1 VATGQSLDDIV
12 RQLGDPSTLA
22 ESYLSA
28 VPLVGAPFLRRAA
41 AKILDVLVL
50 TGAGFVIFAP
60 LAWLLWSSSL
70 IGTAIDATGIQHEMI
85 LAFMP
90 LFAIVTVS
98 LLFLIYTVLA
108 EWQWGQTI
116 GKYLLGV
123 RAVRESGARIS
134 IGQAVVRHLPVI
146 LEAFW
151 IDCLF
156 ALFTEK
162 NHRAFECSRRYG
174 RAGVA
179 ASGGLRPAKRS
190 VCLRLTSQTQE
201 APAFRKDSVMSC
213 NSATDGRRRRRP
225 DARPGQPPSGQIGS
239 SATAGVDANC

>member
-1 VATGQSLDDIV
+1 MRTADDYIDSVVKYMPRATPLRSQIALELRGHIAERVATGQSLDDIV
-12 RQLGDPSTLA
+12 RQLGDPATLA

-28 VPLVGAPFLRRAA
+28 VPLVGAPFWRRAA
-41 AKILDVLVL
+41 AKLLDVLVL

-60 LAWLLWSSSL
+60 MAWLLWYSE
-70 IGTAIDATGIQHEMI
+70 HEVI

-90 LFAIVTVS
+90 LIVIVTVS
-98 LLFLIYTVLA
+98 LLFMVYTVLA

-134 IGQAVVRHLPVI
+134 IGQAVVRHLPAL
-146 LEAFW
+146 LEVFW

-162 NHRAFECSRRYG
+162 NQRAFEMLSKTR
-174 RAGVA
+174 VVLV
-179 ASGGLRPAKRS
+179 SP
-190 VCLRLTSQTQE
+190 QE
-201 APAFRKDSVMSC
+201 PR
-213 NSATDGRRRRRP
+213 
-225 DARPGQPPSGQIGS
+225 
-239 SATAGVDANC
+239 

>member
-1 VATGQSLDDIV
+1 MRTADDYIDSVVKYMPRATPLRAQIALELRGHIAERVATGQSLDDIV

-28 VPLVGAPFLRRAA
+28 VPLVGASFWRRAA
-41 AKILDVLVL
+41 AKALDVLVL

-60 LAWLLWSSSL
+60 LAWLLWYSSSV
-70 IGTAIDATGIQHEMI
+70 GTAIDATGIQHEMI

-98 LLFLIYTVLA
+98 LLFLVYSVVS

-123 RAVRESGARIS
+123 RAVRESGARVS
-134 IGQAVVRHLPVI
+134 IGQAFVRHLPVI
-146 LEAFW
+146 LEVFW

-162 NHRAFECSRRYG
+162 HQRAFEMLSKTR
-174 RAGVA
+174 VVLV
-179 ASGGLRPAKRS
+179 SP
-190 VCLRLTSQTQE
+190 QE
-201 APAFRKDSVMSC
+201 VR
-213 NSATDGRRRRRP
+213 
-225 DARPGQPPSGQIGS
+225 
-239 SATAGVDANC
+239 